1 MILYKFTKRN
11 IVLSRGEE
19 MRMIH
24 KLEEIWN
31 YWRREEFVGNKI
43 YFEKLIY
50 ESLKLKIYFSM
61 DEENRFLTMTFDQPI
76 SYRYSNDSQRIKSTD
91 ALLQKHGDDFFNKHS
106 FFKVT
111 NSNDIENFNRATKN
125 QYKDLIQMFVI
136 VAVTPVRMII
146 ADPSPL
152 LPPSFSLSLSL
163 FQQLLSSKDGLR
175 FIQ

>member
-1 MILYKFTKRN
+1 
-11 IVLSRGEE
+11 

-24 KLEEIWN
+24 KLDEIWN
-31 YWRREEFVGNKI
+31 YWRREEFV
-43 YFEKLIY
+43 ED
-50 ESLKLKIYFSM
+50 KIYFSM

-136 VAVTPVRMII
+136 VAMDDFIEI
-146 ADPSPL
+146 
-152 LPPSFSLSLSL
+152 LSLEEPIIKSEV
-163 FQQLLSSKDGLR
+163 K
-175 FIQ
+175 I

>member
-1 MILYKFTKRN
+1 MQKVCTRMILYKLTKRN

-24 KLEEIWN
+24 KLDEIWN
-31 YWRREEFVGNKI
+31 YWRREEFVGDKI

-136 VAVTPVRMII
+136 VAMDDFIEI
-146 ADPSPL
+146 
-152 LPPSFSLSLSL
+152 LSLEEPIIKSEV
-163 FQQLLSSKDGLR
+163 K
-175 FIQ
+175 I

>member
-1 MILYKFTKRN
+1 MKGDVNLKFAAWLSEALKRDG
-11 IVLSRGEE
+11 VFKRGEE
-19 MRMIH
+19 NI
-24 KLEEIWN
+24 
-31 YWRREEFVGNKI
+31 KI

-136 VAVTPVRMII
+136 VAMDDFIEI
-146 ADPSPL
+146 
-152 LPPSFSLSLSL
+152 LSLEEPIIKSEV
-163 FQQLLSSKDGLR
+163 K
-175 FIQ
+175 I